1 MSTIKAPWIRKQRRT
16 LTIKVSD
23 TLKDA
28 IRTGRLKPNEK
39 LVESQLTFELGISR
53 TPIRESLNRLEV
65 EGYVKRLPSGGYAVV
80 DLNLQRVRELCE
92 VRQALEG
99 YAARLACKRATEK
112 QIKTL
117 EQIQK
122 KMNEAHKKRDIDS
135 MQKLNGKF
143 HTALCYA
150 SGNEQ
155 ITARVQVLRGYFFS
169 RKVLQFLSVNDWQE
183 SIAEHQQLINAI
195 KKQECDSISKVM
207 HNHIQRRIDF
217 YAEHMST

>member
-1 MSTIKAPWIRKQRRT
+1 
-16 LTIKVSD
+16 
-23 TLKDA
+23 
-28 IRTGRLKPNEK
+28 
-39 LVESQLTFELGISR
+39 
-53 TPIRESLNRLEV
+53 LNRLEV

-99 YAARLACKRATEK
+99 YAAHLACKRATEK

-122 KMNEAHKKRDIDS
+122 KMNEAHKKGDIDS